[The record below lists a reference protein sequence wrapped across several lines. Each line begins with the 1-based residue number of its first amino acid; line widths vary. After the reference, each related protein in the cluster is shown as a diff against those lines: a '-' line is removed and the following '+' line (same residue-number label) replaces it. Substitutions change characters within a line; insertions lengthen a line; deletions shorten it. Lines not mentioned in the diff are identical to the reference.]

1 MEFTEAESNM
11 NDLVSEYQQ
20 YQDATAEDEEEM
32 EDEPHLPALSHNY
45 YLLLRL
51 PHLNLSLLPALVAVL
66 LPPSPPP
73 PLPRL
78 SVAARFI
85 LASSTPRNPGSRLNL
100 VFLLRA
106 LYWRSSCGLPSRR
119 PPLCVSRLLHSPP
132 LILHLA
138 RPIRSA
144 LLLPEHHSCTS
155 ILHSRRFHNTCLLL
169 FLWPTCRPIGPH
181 PGPPDNEHAHRR
193 VVTSH
198 CFPPPPSPPP
208 VARCFLCAK
217 LPSYLYHHAPCS
229 AKRPDTDLR
238 LPYHPTTRVLPDR
251 INATAALPC
260 PPTQRSPDPTAPLFI
275 LHRPA
280 TFLVQLI

>member
-1 MEFTEAESNM
+1 MG
-11 NDLVSEYQQ
+11 
-20 YQDATAEDEEEM
+20 
-32 EDEPHLPALSHNY
+32 
-45 YLLLRL
+45 
-51 PHLNLSLLPALVAVL
+51 
-66 LPPSPPP
+66 SPPP

-78 SVAARFI
+78 SVAARF
-85 LASSTPRNPGSRLNL
+85 ASSWPPPHRATPAPVSTWFSC
-100 VFLLRA
+100 FLLFIGA
-106 LYWRSSCGLPSRR
+106 HLEASLPAV
-119 PPLCVSRLLHSPP
+119 CVSRLLHSPP

-181 PGPPDNEHAHRR
+181 PGPPDNEHEHRR

-198 CFPPPPSPPP
+198 CFPPPPSPPPRLPP

-251 INATAALPC
+251 INATAAFPC

-280 TFLVQLI
+280 TFLVQLINCRPMCSPRLYPINCALSARPRHRPA